1 MNRLLPAVA
10 LLATAI
16 PFQAHASGDY
26 EYPYSG
32 IGGGTASLADACD
45 DQGSGCD
52 DEATAF
58 RVYSGARLLS
68 NFGVEVGYT
77 QSEDFELNDTS
88 GTELSLR
95 GLDVTGLVHLALGS
109 RADVFAKA
117 GGFFWDSELEDGS
130 ATVDETGVSLRT
142 GVGAQIGVTEHL
154 YIRADYDYIPNVD
167 YSNGA
172 MGGTLPE
179 DDLSLISGSIQ
190 YHF

>member
-10 LLATAI
+10 LLATAV
-16 PFQAHASGDY
+16 PFQANASGDY

-32 IGGGTASLADACD
+32 IGGGMASLADACD
-45 DQGSGCD
+45 DLSSSCD
-52 DEATAF
+52 DETSFF

-77 QSEDFELNDTS
+77 QSGNVDLIDANE
-88 GTELSLR
+88 TELSLR
-95 GLDVTGLVHLALGS
+95 GLDVTGLVHLPLGD
-109 RADVFAKA
+109 RIDFFAKI
-117 GGFFWDSELEDGS
+117 GGFVWDSELEGPTPAEENGIS
-130 ATVDETGVSLRT
+130 PKTGI
-142 GVGAQIGVTEHL
+142 GAQIGLTENL

-167 YSNGA
+167 YSDGA

>member
-10 LLATAI
+10 LLATAV

-32 IGGGTASLADACD
+32 IGGGTVSLADTCD
-45 DQGSGCD
+45 GAGSICD
-52 DEATAF
+52 DETSFF

-68 NFGVEVGYT
+68 NFGMEVGYT
-77 QSEDFELNDTS
+77 QTQDFELINTS
-88 GTELSLR
+88 QVPDLDLSLR
-95 GLDVTGLVHLALGS
+95 GLDVTGLIHLPVSS
-109 RADVFAKA
+109 RFDVFAKA
-117 GGFFWDSELEDGS
+117 GGFFWEGEADVTGIGS
-130 ATVDETGVSLRT
+130 SDETGSDFRT
-142 GVGAQIGVTEHL
+142 GVGAQMGITEHL

-167 YSNGA
+167 Y
-172 MGGTLPE
+172 GGE

>member
-10 LLATAI
+10 LLATAV
-16 PFQAHASGDY
+16 PFQANASGDY

-32 IGGGTASLADACD
+32 IGGGMASLADTCD
-45 DQGSGCD
+45 GAGSTCD
-52 DEATAF
+52 DETSFF

-77 QSEDFELNDTS
+77 QTQDFELINAPGVPDLD
-88 GTELSLR
+88 LSLR
-95 GLDVTGLVHLALGS
+95 GLDVTGLIHLPLNS
-109 RADVFAKA
+109 RFDVFAKV
-117 GGFFWDSELEDGS
+117 GGFFWEGEADLAGVGS
-130 ATVDETGVSLRT
+130 SDETGSDFRT
-142 GVGAQIGVTEHL
+142 GLGAQLGLTEHI

-167 YSNGA
+167 YSG
-172 MGGTLPE
+172 E